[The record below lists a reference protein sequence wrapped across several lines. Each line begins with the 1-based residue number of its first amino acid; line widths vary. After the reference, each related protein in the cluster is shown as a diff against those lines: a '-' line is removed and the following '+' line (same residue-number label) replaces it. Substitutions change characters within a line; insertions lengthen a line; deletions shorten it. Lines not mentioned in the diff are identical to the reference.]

1 MFACLIS
8 SSSPP
13 AELLDL
19 ARDFSPRVER
29 RGDAVLLDISG
40 LGRIVG
46 DPPTVGREL
55 AREARARGVDASVAI
70 AATGTAARLLGAG
83 CLGPGAWCEG
93 GPGAWR
99 VPGAWP
105 VIVVPRGEER
115 TAVGALPVDVLA
127 VSGFSEHLPT
137 FGRWGL
143 RTLGEVAAL
152 APADLHARFGAAGP
166 ALHRIACGRDE
177 GPLVPHVDA
186 ARFEASVEL
195 EWPIDALE
203 PLSFVLARLLEPLSA
218 SLELADRSASAIV
231 LSLTLVTRDVVT
243 RRLELPAPI
252 RDARTFRTLLLL
264 QLESQPIADAIDRVG
279 VLLEPTP
286 ARIVQYSLLQRA
298 LPSPETLSTL
308 VARLEALMGAGRVG
322 APALVDSH
330 EPGAF
335 ELRPFAVGGL
345 GPRAWGLGIGEK
357 ASSLCQAPSPK
368 TQAPILRRFRL
379 PVPARVVLKDGRP
392 IRVTTSRRNLAGGRV
407 IDCAG
412 PWRSSGGWWVRPRIT
427 ADNDRPRITTDEYGF
442 KAIHH
447 GGPSDRN
454 GALGQTQKW
463 SDVKTGAPNQRAE
476 RQRGVAGAG
485 GGAPAQIKKWNNDEW
500 DVALP
505 DGVYRIYRDRDSNQW
520 FLEGILD

>member
-1 MFACLIS
+1 MLACLIS
-8 SSSPP
+8 SSCSP

-46 DPPTVGREL
+46 DPPAVGREL
-55 AREARARGVDASVAI
+55 AREGRARGVDAAVAI

-83 CLGPGAWCEG
+83 CLRDLKEATGRSGEPGRSQAK
-93 GPGAWR
+93 A
-99 VPGAWP
+99 GAWP

-115 TAVGALPVDVLA
+115 AAVRTLPVDVLA
-127 VSGFSEHLPT
+127 VFGLSEHLST

-166 ALHRIACGRDE
+166 VLHRIACGRDE

-186 ARFEASVEL
+186 ARFEASMEL

-218 SLELADRSASAIV
+218 SLEQADRSASAIV

-252 RDARTFRTLLLL
+252 RDARTFRALLLL
-264 QLESQPIADAIDRVG
+264 QLESQPIADAIDRVA

-286 ARIVQYSLLQRA
+286 ARIVQYSLLERA

-335 ELRPFAVGGL
+335 EMRPFGPGALGL
-345 GPRAWGLGIGEK
+345 GLKGSHQFL
-357 ASSLCQAPSPK
+357 APSQARGPK
-368 TQAPILRRFRL
+368 PQAPIVRRFRL
-379 PVPARVVLKDGRP
+379 PVPARVAVERGRP
-392 IRVTTSRRNLAGGRV
+392 VRVTTSRRNLAGGRV

-412 PWRSSGGWWVRPRIT
+412 PWRASGGWWSSAARRHRKR
-427 ADNDRPRITTDEYGF
+427 D
-442 KAIHH
+442 
-447 GGPSDRN
+447 
-454 GALGQTQKW
+454 
-463 SDVKTGAPNQRAE
+463 DVKTDAATNAPSVSEA
-476 RQRGVAGAG
+476 RQVLGVGPQHQAN
-485 GGAPAQIKKWNNDEW
+485 KWNKDEW
-500 DVALP
+500 DVGLP

>member
-1 MFACLIS
+1 M
-8 SSSPP
+8 P
-13 AELLDL
+13 
-19 ARDFSPRVER
+19 
-29 RGDAVLLDISG
+29 
-40 LGRIVG
+40 
-46 DPPTVGREL
+46 
-55 AREARARGVDASVAI
+55 SVAI

-83 CLGPGAWCEG
+83 CLATSEAQVAPACL
-93 GPGAWR
+93 A
-99 VPGAWP
+99 VPAKVGAWP

-115 TAVGALPVDVLA
+115 AAVRTLPVDVLA
-127 VSGFSEHLPT
+127 VFGLSEHLST

-166 ALHRIACGRDE
+166 VLHRIACGRDE

-186 ARFEASVEL
+186 ARFEASMEL

-218 SLELADRSASAIV
+218 SLEQADRSASAIV

-264 QLESQPIADAIDRVG
+264 QLESQPIADAIDRVA

-286 ARIVQYSLLQRA
+286 ARIVQYSLLERA

-335 ELRPFAVGGL
+335 EMRPFGPGGF
-345 GPRAWGLGIGEK
+345 RAWGFK
-357 ASSLCQAPSPK
+357 AATNFWPLPKARGPEAPEPDDRFVAFVFPSPR
-368 TQAPILRRFRL
+368 A
-379 PVPARVVLKDGRP
+379 
-392 IRVTTSRRNLAGGRV
+392 S
-407 IDCAG
+407 
-412 PWRSSGGWWVRPRIT
+412 RSS
-427 ADNDRPRITTDEYGF
+427 ADARC
-442 KAIHH
+442 A
-447 GGPSDRN
+447 
-454 GALGQTQKW
+454 
-463 SDVKTGAPNQRAE
+463 
-476 RQRGVAGAG
+476 
-485 GGAPAQIKKWNNDEW
+485 
-500 DVALP
+500 
-505 DGVYRIYRDRDSNQW
+505 
-520 FLEGILD
+520 